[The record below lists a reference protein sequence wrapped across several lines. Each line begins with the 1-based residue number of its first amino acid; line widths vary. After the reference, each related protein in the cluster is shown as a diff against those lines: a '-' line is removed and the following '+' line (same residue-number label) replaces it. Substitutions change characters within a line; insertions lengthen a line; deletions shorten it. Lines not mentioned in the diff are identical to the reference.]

1 MRANLQAQ
9 TIITPDGDVPITGSF
24 GVTVAGGPGGLF
36 DQSAL
41 LHAAD
46 AALYRAKDN
55 GRNRVELA
63 SPVIPAGDTSLP
75 SEPVLRGPGKP

>member
-9 TIITPDGDVPITGSF
+9 PIKTPDGDVPVSGSF
-24 GVTVAGGPGGLF
+24 GVIAAGGPGGLF

-63 SPVIPAGDTSLP
+63 SPVVPAGDTSLP
-75 SEPVLRGPGKP
+75 SEPALRGPGKP